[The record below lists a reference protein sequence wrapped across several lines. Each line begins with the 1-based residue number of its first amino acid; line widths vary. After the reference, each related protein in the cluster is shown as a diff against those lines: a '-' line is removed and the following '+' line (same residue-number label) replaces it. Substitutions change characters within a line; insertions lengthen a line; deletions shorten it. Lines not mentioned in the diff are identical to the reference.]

1 MEISVG
7 FFFAQKFVFSVSSIT
22 KKRTDFFVLKLEDST
37 RFFII
42 MRRSYYCAGCW
53 HFSFIS
59 YGCCERKNLRSARKK
74 LLPNIFAKDFFTA
87 FHKAFHPQFCI
98 SMIARWLDNLKQNV
112 NENIKHMFHTHP
124 VYLIA
129 FLPKQ
134 EKKNLVHMQWVA
146 KKRKMIRT
154 KTNKE
159 NETRVK
165 NNGLNA

>member
-7 FFFAQKFVFSVSSIT
+7 FFFCPKICLLRFVNNVKKNRLFCIETWGFDTFFHYNEAFILLCWVLALQLHFIWLLWT
-22 KKRTDFFVLKLEDST
+22 KEFAFGE
-37 RFFII
+37 
-42 MRRSYYCAGCW
+42 
-53 HFSFIS
+53 
-59 YGCCERKNLRSARKK
+59 KK
-74 LLPNIFAKDFFTA
+74 ILPNIFAKDFFTA

-134 EKKNLVHMQWVA
+134 EKKKPRTHAVSGE
-146 KKRKMIRT
+146 KKKNDT
-154 KTNKE
+154 YKNK
-159 NETRVK
+159 
-165 NNGLNA
+165 